1 MRMAASIRSRIVFTL
16 VSALIVAGLVAS
28 WATYH
33 STRTELSGL
42 FDEQL
47 RHTALE
53 LIERGDH
60 EIQYT
65 ILVGQSPEMRFLVQ
79 IYDAATN
86 RVYLSRRA
94 DALPLAESVGFSEIT
109 DDSGTQWRQYA
120 ATVGTK
126 IVQVA
131 QPLDV
136 RDRIA
141 VSSAMHIVQPMLI
154 LIPFLAIAIWFVIVQ
169 ALQPLNRTARAV
181 SKRSPSSMT
190 PLETE
195 GLPFE
200 LKSLVD
206 AINSLMHRLG
216 DSLNAQQRFASD
228 AAHELR
234 TPLAAIKLQAQ
245 LLSRAK
251 DPETRAKYA
260 GRLQE
265 GVARATRLVEQLLT
279 IARLDPD
286 AHDKPMSE
294 FDLAASAQ
302 AAVEDLATA
311 AQAKHITL
319 THNCIPV
326 TMVGMPD
333 AIRLM
338 ITNLTDNAIR
348 YTPEGGRI
356 EVAVKN
362 DGNCHAVITVTD
374 NGPGIAPEERTRVFE
389 RFYRAL
395 GTKVSGTGLGLA
407 IVSRIVQMH
416 NGTISINDGFV
427 RPPHDGEPEGF
438 GAQFMVCIP
447 LCTTPNQAVKL

>member
-1 MRMAASIRSRIVFTL
+1 MAASIRSRIVFTL

-33 STRTELSGL
+33 STRSELSGL

-53 LIERGDH
+53 LIERGDNDIKH
-60 EIQYT
+60 T

-79 IYDAATN
+79 IYDASTN
-86 RVYLSRRA
+86 RVYLSRRT
-94 DALPLAESVGFSEIT
+94 DALPLAESVGFSDIKDEA
-109 DDSGTQWRQYA
+109 GTEWRQFT

-131 QPLDV
+131 QPMNV
-136 RDRIA
+136 RDRLA
-141 VSSAMHIVQPMLI
+141 VSSAMNIVQPMFI

-181 SKRSPSSMT
+181 AKRSPSSMT
-190 PLETE
+190 PIDTE
-195 GLPFE
+195 GLPYE

-206 AINSLMHRLG
+206 AINSLMRRLG
-216 DSLNAQQRFASD
+216 DSLSAQQRFASD

-260 GRLQE
+260 SRLQE
-265 GVARATRLVEQLLT
+265 GVARATRLVQQLLT

-294 FDLAASAQ
+294 FNLATVAQ
-302 AAVEDLATA
+302 ASVEELSVSAE
-311 AQAKHITL
+311 AKGITL
-319 THNCIPV
+319 THNCTDV
-326 TMVGMPD
+326 TMLGMKD
-333 AIRLM
+333 AIGLM

-356 EVAVKN
+356 EVAVRD
-362 DGNCHAVITVTD
+362 DGDCHAVITVTD

-416 NGTISINDGFV
+416 NGIITINDGFV

-438 GAQFMVCIP
+438 GAQFLVRIP
-447 LCTTPNQAVKL
+447 LCPAANQAAKL

>member
-1 MRMAASIRSRIVFTL
+1 MASSIRSRIVFTL

-33 STRTELSGL
+33 STRSELSGL
-42 FDEQL
+42 FDAQL
-47 RHTALE
+47 RHTALG
-53 LIERGDH
+53 LIERGDN
-60 EIQYT
+60 ELQYT
-65 ILVGQSPEMRFLVQ
+65 IPVGQSPEMRFLVQ
-79 IYDAATN
+79 IYDSSTN

-94 DALPLAESVGFSEIT
+94 ASLPIAESVGFSEIR
-109 DDSGTQWRQYA
+109 DEAGTEWRQYT

-141 VSSAMHIVQPMLI
+141 VSSAMNIVQPMFI

-181 SKRSPSSMT
+181 AKRSPSSMT
-190 PLETE
+190 PIDTE
-195 GLPFE
+195 GLPYE

-206 AINSLMHRLG
+206 AINSLMARLG

-234 TPLAAIKLQAQ
+234 TPLAALKLQAQ

-251 DPETRAKYA
+251 DEETRAKYA

-286 AHDKPMSE
+286 AHDKPMNE
-294 FDLAASAQ
+294 FDLAAVAQ
-302 AAVEDLATA
+302 ASVEDLTA
-311 AQAKHITL
+311 SAQGKHITL
-319 THNCIPV
+319 THACTPV
-326 TMVGMPD
+326 TMVGMED
-333 AIRLM
+333 AVRLM

-356 EVAVKN
+356 EVAVRP
-362 DGNCHAVITVTD
+362 DGDCHALITVTD
-374 NGPGIAPEERTRVFE
+374 DGPGIAPEERTRVFE

-416 NGTISINDGFV
+416 NGTITINDGFV
-427 RPPHDGEPEGF
+427 RPPRDGEPEGF
-438 GAQFMVCIP
+438 GAQFAVRFP
-447 LCTTPNQAVKL
+447 LCAEAGKPGL